1 MACKLIRYEEV
12 NPEEYQK
19 DKYYVRMKI
28 YRCDPCDLIV
38 DYRRPRRDKCR
49 SDETPEAERSSEK
62 AAACEPVVIPDY
74 WENDYYHKIK
84 IT

>member
-28 YRCDPCDLIV
+28 YRCDPCDLKEAN
-38 DYRRPRRDKCR
+38 RRPRRDKCP
-49 SDETPEAERSSEK
+49 SETQKPDGV
-62 AAACEPVVIPDY
+62 PIVVPDY